1 MTDENG
7 NDYRQIA
14 YQYFVDRGYAPT
26 VAAGLV
32 GNLETESSSDLD
44 PNASDGNGA
53 YGIGQCRILFFV
65 CFLKFSSILLTA
77 VVAIQLSRSYPSYF
91 VFRFPIL
98 YSFS

>member
-44 PNASDGNGA
+44 PNASDGDGA
-53 YGIGQCRILFFV
+53 YGIGQWQGSRLTDLQNFASNGGYDVSNI
-65 CFLKFSSILLTA
+65 FLLLSIFKRLQKY
-77 VVAIQLSRSYPSYF
+77 VN
-91 VFRFPIL
+91 
-98 YSFS
+98 